1 MIHLPREIIAD
12 LKRVPE
18 LPVSVSRL
26 LAVINDER
34 HGLHDIVTIVRHD
47 AVLTARVL
55 KVANSAAYA
64 LPVPVTTI
72 DRAVP
77 VLGESMIIG
86 ITLAESV
93 AALHHRKLDGYAAET
108 GSLWRH
114 DLLTAVAARRL
125 ARFAHKAVE
134 ADLAFTCGLLHDL
147 GKAVLSAH
155 LAGVVTEVLARL
167 EREDETSYLDA
178 EAGLL
183 GTTHAE
189 VGLALARRWR
199 LPAPLDVVM
208 AHHHRPHKAPRE
220 WRTLT
225 YIVHLADMAAM
236 MLGMGTGSDTLR
248 YRLAPD
254 YERYVGVNAED
265 LADLLVNVKEEFDA
279 LEKAFLDGADASS

>member
-1 MIHLPREIIAD
+1 MIHLPREVIAD

-93 AALHHRKLDGYAAET
+93 AALHHHTGHAGGAPIPGNSTVMRRKPAAS
-108 GSLWRH
+108 G
-114 DLLTAVAARRL
+114 
-125 ARFAHKAVE
+125 
-134 ADLAFTCGLLHDL
+134 
-147 GKAVLSAH
+147 
-155 LAGVVTEVLARL
+155 
-167 EREDETSYLDA
+167 
-178 EAGLL
+178 
-183 GTTHAE
+183 GT
-189 VGLALARRWR
+189 
-199 LPAPLDVVM
+199 
-208 AHHHRPHKAPRE
+208 
-220 WRTLT
+220 
-225 YIVHLADMAAM
+225 I
-236 MLGMGTGSDTLR
+236 
-248 YRLAPD
+248 
-254 YERYVGVNAED
+254 
-265 LADLLVNVKEEFDA
+265 F
-279 LEKAFLDGADASS
+279 

>member
-18 LPVSVSRL
+18 LPVAVSRL
-26 LAVINDER
+26 LSVINDER

-64 LPVPVTTI
+64 LPTPVTTI

-93 AALHHRKLDGYAAET
+93 AALHHRELHGYAAEA

-125 ARFAHKAVE
+125 APLSLRPVE

-155 LAGVVTEVLARL
+155 LAGVVTEMLERL
-167 EREDETSYLDA
+167 EREEGTSYLDA
-178 EAGLL
+178 EREML

-199 LPAPLDVVM
+199 LPTPLDVAM
-208 AHHHRPHKAPRE
+208 ADHHRPAQAPKE
-220 WRTLT
+220 WRSLV

-236 MLGMGTGSDTLR
+236 MLGMGTGADTLR

-254 YERYVGVNAED
+254 YDRYVAVDADD
-265 LADLLVNVKEEFDA
+265 LAELLVDTKEEFDA
-279 LEKAFLDGADASS
+279 LEKAFLNGGAG